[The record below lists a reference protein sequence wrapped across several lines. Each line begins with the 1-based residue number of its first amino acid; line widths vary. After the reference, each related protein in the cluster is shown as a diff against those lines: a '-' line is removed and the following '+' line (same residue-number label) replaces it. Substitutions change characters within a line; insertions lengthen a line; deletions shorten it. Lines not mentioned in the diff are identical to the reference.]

1 VEGEGIA
8 MLLKTPENIRT
19 LQRKLYCKAKQEP
32 ACRFHALYDKVY
44 RADILSHAYN
54 LVRANKGSAGIDGV
68 TFAAIEE
75 QEGVTA
81 FLAELEDALRSKTY
95 KPDPVKRVM
104 IPKADGSQRPLGIP
118 TIRDRVAQM
127 AAKLVIEPIF
137 EADFCETSYGFRPKK
152 SSHDAVDDVTYALHT
167 GYTEV
172 IDADL
177 SKYFDTIPHANLMAV
192 VAERIC
198 DGAIL
203 HLIQLW
209 LKAPIMEEDKDG
221 TKRNIGGGKG
231 NRKGTPQG
239 GVISPLLSNL
249 YLHLLD
255 RIWERNNLQQRF
267 GARIVRY
274 ADDIVILC
282 RRGQSEQVM
291 AVLRQILERLELT
304 LNEAKTKIVNAYKGK
319 FDFLGFTIWMG
330 KSRRT
335 GNLYPHVQPSKK
347 SLQKIKD
354 RVTVLTRRVT
364 TVKPL
369 EGIVREVNST
379 IRGWVNHFHY
389 RNCSKALTHVR
400 VHVEERLRTHLRKRH
415 KIKNRGASYVR
426 FPNRAL
432 YEKYGL
438 YKVPTTAGWT
448 RAHALR

>member
-1 VEGEGIA
+1 
-8 MLLKTPENIRT
+8 MLKTPETIRT
-19 LQRKLYCKAKQEP
+19 LQRKLYRKAKQEP

-44 RADILSHAYN
+44 RADILSHAYA

-68 TFAAIEE
+68 SFAAIEE

-81 FLAELEDALRSKTY
+81 FIAELEDALRNKTY

-104 IPKADGSQRPLGIP
+104 IPKSDGSQRPLGIP
-118 TIRDRVAQM
+118 TIRDRVVQM

-137 EADFCETSYGFRPKK
+137 EADFCETSYGFRPRK
-152 SSHDAVDDVTYALHT
+152 SAHDAVEDVTYAMNT

-198 DGAIL
+198 DGEIL
-203 HLIQLW
+203 RLIQMW
-209 LKAPIMEEDKDG
+209 LKAPIMEVDKDG
-221 TKRNIGGGKG
+221 TKRNVGGGKG

-249 YLHLLD
+249 YLHILD
-255 RIWERNNLQQRF
+255 RIWERKNLQQRL

-282 RRGQSEQVM
+282 RRGKSEQAM
-291 AVLRQILERLELT
+291 KVLRQILERLELT
-304 LNEAKTKIVNAYKGK
+304 LNEVKTKTVNAHKGK
-319 FDFLGFTIWMG
+319 FDFLGFSIWMAE
-330 KSRRT
+330 SRKT

-347 SLQKIKD
+347 SLQAIKD
-354 RVTVLTRRVT
+354 RVAVITHRKM

-369 EGIVREVNST
+369 EKIITEVNT
-379 IRGWVNHFHY
+379 TVRGWIGYFHFK
-389 RNCSKALTHVR
+389 NCSKVLIHLKW
-400 VHVEERLRTHLRKRH
+400 HVEERLQTHLRKRY
-415 KIKNRGASYVR
+415 KIKDRGTGNAKYCSKT
-426 FPNRAL
+426 L
-432 YEKYGL
+432 YGKYGL

-448 RAHALR
+448 KAHTLQ